1 MTACGYDHGAQNNW
15 LITQHIDTT
24 LDNGDRLSRVTVQ
37 VDYTQNMCPT
47 SGTNVCQRVFDVRK
61 FRTSSI
67 NTTAARESTNYV
79 FVDRLT
85 TFEASEQQTQFVD
98 IDLDDS
104 ESGLYLAIIDP
115 GTCIIINRLLVFYR
129 VCLAET
135 VNLVAYPRTLAGRAP
150 LQVTAGCVEN
160 ASPVS
165 GNITLTCLSDGTWR
179 DSSTSRCKCDSGFVP
194 SGEQCVGKSP
204 LFLWTFCVLSH
215 CVSVELVFI
224 YSPQYVVQGSMP
236 VLSWRGV

>member
-1 MTACGYDHGAQNNW
+1 MTACGYDQGAQNNW
-15 LITQHIDTT
+15 LITQHINTT

-37 VDYTQNMCPT
+37 VDYTQNMCPIDG
-47 SGTNVCQRVFDVRK
+47 SGNTCQMVFDVRK
-61 FRTSSI
+61 FQTSSI
-67 NTTAARESTNYV
+67 DTTAARGSTSYV

-85 TFEASEQQTQFVD
+85 THVAPGLQTELVN

-160 ASPVS
+160 ASPAS
-165 GNITLTCLSDGTWR
+165 GEITLTCLSDGTWVN
-179 DSSTSRCKCDSGFVP
+179 SSSRCKCDSGFVP
-194 SGEQCVGKSP
+194 SGEQCVGNSP
-204 LFLWTFCVLSH
+204 LFVFEYYHIVCLSQ
-215 CVSVELVFI
+215 
-224 YSPQYVVQGSMP
+224 YSPQCVIQGSML
-236 VLSWRGV
+236 VLP

>member
-1 MTACGYDHGAQNNW
+1 MTVCGYPQGLQNNW

-47 SGTNVCQRVFDVRK
+47 SGANVCQRVFDVRK
-61 FRTSSI
+61 FQTSSI

-98 IDLDDS
+98 TDLDDS

-115 GTCIIINRLLVFYR
+115 GTCIVINRLLVFYR

-135 VNLVAYPRTLAGRAP
+135 VNLVAYPRTPAGRTP

-160 ASPVS
+160 ASPA
-165 GNITLTCLSDGTWR
+165 GGEITLTCHSDGTWVN
-179 DSSTSRCKCDSGFVP
+179 STSRCKCDSGFVP
-194 SGEQCVGKSP
+194 SGKQCVGKSS
-204 LFLWTFCVLSH
+204 FFS
-215 CVSVELVFI
+215 F
-224 YSPQYVVQGSMP
+224 
-236 VLSWRGV
+236 